1 MLYTYGFIARP
12 ETNMDLSLPIGIR
25 NPVQILGS
33 QSLQAIVEIDAFLD
47 QLPTEDEALLDAVL
61 HHDRVV
67 QWIFRAVPILP
78 LRFGSQF
85 STLESLE
92 TYLQNHEILY
102 GEQLKQ
108 FCDRAEFSLA
118 FVPRS
123 ASESLLGLSTP
134 TEKGRAF
141 FLAKKQRLQEENDR
155 LERQQTQWKQ
165 LKQNIKIAYPQSLW
179 SESSEGSLAKVHLLL
194 SFKRYPHLEK
204 QIIQWEENFSEWE
217 LHLSNPLPPY
227 HFVTWE

>member
-12 ETNMDLSLPIGIR
+12 ETNVDLSLPTGIR
-25 NPVQILGS
+25 NPVQIFGS
-33 QSLQAIVEIDAFLD
+33 QSLQAIVEIDAFPD

-67 QWIFRAVPILP
+67 QWVFQAVPVLP

-85 STLESLE
+85 STVESLE
-92 TYLQNHEILY
+92 TYLQDHEILY
-102 GEQLKQ
+102 GEQLQQ

-123 ASESLLGLSTP
+123 ASESPLELSTA
-134 TEKGRAF
+134 EKGRAF
-141 FLAKKQRLQEENDR
+141 FLAKKQRLQDENDR
-155 LERQQTQWKQ
+155 LERQQIQWKQ
-165 LKQNIKIAYPQSLW
+165 LKQQIQIAYPHSLW
-179 SESSEGSLAKVHLLL
+179 SESNEGSLAKVHLLL
-194 SFKRYPHLEK
+194 SFKRHPHLQK
-204 QIIQWEENFSEWE
+204 QIIQWEESFSEWQ